1 VYWQDLVLNRCIFLI
16 TAALNTALTE
26 DNTFLFTA
34 RVMNGL
40 KEGWF
45 SELSSLWPGVSL
57 SLEVKEVLHSEKS
70 EYQDILVLQT

>member
-1 VYWQDLVLNRCIFLI
+1 ML
-16 TAALNTALTE
+16 
-26 DNTFLFTA
+26 LFTA
-34 RVMNGL
+34 QVMNGL

>member
-1 VYWQDLVLNRCIFLI
+1 MYWQDFVLNRCIFLI

-26 DNTFLFTA
+26 DNTFFFTA

>member
-26 DNTFLFTA
+26 YTFFFTA

>member
-1 VYWQDLVLNRCIFLI
+1 MLNI
-16 TAALNTALTE
+16 TFIECDTLLFAAQ
-26 DNTFLFTA
+26 
-34 RVMNGL
+34 VMNGL

-57 SLEVKEVLHSEKS
+57 SLEVNEVLHSEKS

>member
-1 VYWQDLVLNRCIFLI
+1 MYWQDFVLNRCIFLI
-16 TAALNTALTE
+16 TATLNTALTD
-26 DNTFLFTA
+26 DNPFFFTA

>member
-1 VYWQDLVLNRCIFLI
+1 MAGPCLSHCILI
-16 TAALNTALTE
+16 VTAALNTALIE
-26 DNTFLFTA
+26 DNTSLFTG

>member
-1 VYWQDLVLNRCIFLI
+1 MLNHCIFLI
-16 TAALNTALTE
+16 IVALNTALTE
-26 DNTFLFTA
+26 DYMLLFTA
-34 RVMNGL
+34 QVMNGL